1 MNHYSLEVLAKQNQ
15 KKLVS
20 DQLHE
25 QWVRKNIVKAPLKAS
40 RIGFTVLAIVLLYFW
55 LFL

>member
-1 MNHYSLEVLAKQNQ
+1 MNHYSMEVLAKQNQ

-25 QWVRKNIVKAPLKAS
+25 QWAQKNRVIAPLKAG
-40 RIGFTVLAIVLLYFW
+40 RFVFTVVTIVLLYFW
-55 LFL
+55 LF

>member
-1 MNHYSLEVLAKQNQ
+1 MEVLAKQNQ

-25 QWVRKNIVKAPLKAS
+25 QWVQKNRVKAPLKAG
-40 RIGFTVLAIVLLYFW
+40 RFIFTALTIFLLYFW
-55 LFL
+55 LF